1 MNIIMDILIFKKM
14 TDNGTDM
21 KVNDN
26 LPWKG
31 MRKYSVS
38 LKKNKLVLTSSTAKQ
53 SWELDNKSLIYT
65 DKEWG
70 TDKKEVIRYWKRIK

>member
-1 MNIIMDILIFKKM
+1 M
-14 TDNGTDM
+14 TDNGTDI
-21 KVNDN
+21 KVNEN

-38 LKKNKLVLTSSTAKQ
+38 LKNKLVLTSSTGKQ